1 ALQSD
6 LAINRIAT
14 SKVDTGIQQKSYL

>member
-1 ALQSD
+1 ND

-14 SKVDTGIQQKSYL
+14 SKVEAGIQQKSYL

>member
-14 SKVDTGIQQKSYL
+14 SKVDTGIQQKSCL